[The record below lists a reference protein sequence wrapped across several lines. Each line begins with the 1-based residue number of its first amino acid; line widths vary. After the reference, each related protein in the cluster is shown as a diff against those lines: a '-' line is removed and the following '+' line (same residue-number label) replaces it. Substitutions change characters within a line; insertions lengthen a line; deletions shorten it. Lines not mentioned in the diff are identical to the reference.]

1 MGHSLPT
8 PAVDFII
15 IIVKGIYSESTE
27 KSKTTCTFEIID
39 TLGVTDNY
47 SKDTMP
53 MKQNHKPQLYGHLPA
68 CKITHIKN
76 V

>member
-1 MGHSLPT
+1 MPT

-27 KSKTTCTFEIID
+27 KSQTTCTFEIID

-53 MKQNHKPQLYGHLPA
+53 MEQKFINLNYIDTCLL
-68 CKITHIKN
+68 
-76 V
+76 VR

>member
-1 MGHSLPT
+1 MPT

-39 TLGVTDNY
+39 TLGITDNY

-53 MKQNHKPQLYGHLPA
+53 MKQ
-68 CKITHIKN
+68 KIINLNYIDTCLL
-76 V
+76 VR